1 MSTTL
6 HTEHQAKEVSYSFVV
21 KQTGITS
28 QKPDWNVQNPF
39 KEIVPSRH
47 YQEFAQQGIRKE
59 VLM

>member
-28 QKPDWNVQNPF
+28 QEADWNDQNPF
-39 KEIVPSRH
+39 KEIVPSRR
-47 YQEFAQQGIRKE
+47 YQEFALKGTRKE

>member
-6 HTEHQAKEVSYSFVV
+6 HTEHQAKEMSYSFVV

-28 QKPDWNVQNPF
+28 QKADWNVQNPF

-47 YQEFAQQGIRKE
+47 YQEFALKGAGKE
-59 VLM
+59 VFM